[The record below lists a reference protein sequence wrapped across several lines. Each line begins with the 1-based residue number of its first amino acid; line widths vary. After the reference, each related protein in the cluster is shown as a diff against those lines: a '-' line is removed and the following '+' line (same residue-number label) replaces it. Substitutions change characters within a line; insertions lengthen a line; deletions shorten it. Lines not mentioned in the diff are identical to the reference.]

1 MPTSA
6 HDSLH
11 QVRMSPLLHG
21 GDNYKEMRNSGIK
34 LTGISGHLHLPEIQV
49 VEQPMDHAPYQLV
62 IVAVKAWQVKQTGID
77 IKATLD
83 ENAIVLPLQNGID
96 ASDELAE
103 ILGSGNV
110 ITGLCGIVSFLKEP
124 GHVHHAGVEP
134 FIKVGERDGSESKRI
149 GGLVD
154 SLTPSDTHL
163 HPLKYP

>member
-62 IVAVKAWQVKQTGID
+62 IVAVKAWQVKRKRPVDT
-77 IKATLD
+77 
-83 ENAIVLPLQNGID
+83 PC
-96 ASDELAE
+96 AE
-103 ILGSGNV
+103 
-110 ITGLCGIVSFLKEP
+110 T
-124 GHVHHAGVEP
+124 
-134 FIKVGERDGSESKRI
+134 R
-149 GGLVD
+149 
-154 SLTPSDTHL
+154 
-163 HPLKYP
+163 